1 MKRVLPLGNVYRL
14 LEPGPVA
21 LLRTLHH
28 RGRGSF
34 MVAGETIKLKSR
46 MK

>member
-1 MKRVLPLGNVYRL
+1 MSGAPAALPPLAAKD
-14 LEPGPVA
+14 P
-21 LLRTLHH
+21 RTLHH

-34 MVAGETIKLKSR
+34 MVAGETIKLPSR